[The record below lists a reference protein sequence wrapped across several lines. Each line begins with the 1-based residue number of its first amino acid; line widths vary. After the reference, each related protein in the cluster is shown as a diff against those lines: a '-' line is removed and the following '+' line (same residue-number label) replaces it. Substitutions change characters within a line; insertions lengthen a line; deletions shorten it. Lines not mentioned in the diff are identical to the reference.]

1 MLDSQLGKTV
11 EEAAERAAAILWSI
25 IPDAHCE
32 AQEWDNRIDCYIVS
46 DGKTIGEMIL
56 LSEVTERRIRETAER
71 LRQRRAGIA
80 VSLVNPLWD
89 PIRIVRMPDK

>member
-1 MLDSQLGKTV
+1 MPDSQLGKTV
-11 EEAAERAAAILWSI
+11 EEAAERAAGILSSI
-25 IPDAHCE
+25 IPDAHCV
-32 AQEWDNRIDCYIVS
+32 AQEYDNRIDCFIIS

-56 LSEVTERRIRETAER
+56 LPEITERRIRETADR

-89 PIRIVRMPDK
+89 PIRIIRMREK

>member
-11 EEAAERAAAILWSI
+11 EEAAERAAGILSSI
-25 IPDAHCE
+25 IPDAHCV
-32 AQEWDNRIDCYIVS
+32 AQEYDNRIDCFIVS

>member
-11 EEAAERAAAILWSI
+11 EEAAERAASILSSI
-25 IPDAHCE
+25 IPDAHCV
-32 AQEWDNRIDCYIVS
+32 AQEYDNRIDCFIIS

-56 LSEVTERRIRETAER
+56 LPEITERRIRETADR